1 MRVTVRDSI
10 RATIRVM
17 CGFSEGLIKVLYR
30 FKMLFVEGRLL
41 LRVFRMG
48 SSGLSQS

>member
-17 CGFSEGLIKVLYR
+17 YGFSEGLIN
-30 FKMLFVEGRLL
+30 
-41 LRVFRMG
+41 G
-48 SSGLSQS
+48 SIQV